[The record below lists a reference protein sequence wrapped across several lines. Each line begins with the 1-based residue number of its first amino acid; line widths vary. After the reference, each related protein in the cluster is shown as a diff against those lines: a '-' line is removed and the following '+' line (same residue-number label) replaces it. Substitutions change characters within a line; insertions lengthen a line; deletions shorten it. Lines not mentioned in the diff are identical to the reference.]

1 MIIFFP
7 LFTVSDLNLILCVS
21 VTFLAFS
28 VCDVW
33 FCYYFC
39 DILGKQEAIRL
50 PATFTW
56 QNLQTTKCLLV
67 LFSRQ
72 FHTFLMKK

>member
-1 MIIFFP
+1 MIIFFT
-7 LFTVSDLNLILCVS
+7 LFTFSVLNLILCVS

-50 PATFTW
+50 PATFSW
-56 QNLQTTKCLLV
+56 QNLQTTKCLLGF
-67 LFSRQ
+67 FSRQ
-72 FHTFLMKK
+72 FQFLMKK